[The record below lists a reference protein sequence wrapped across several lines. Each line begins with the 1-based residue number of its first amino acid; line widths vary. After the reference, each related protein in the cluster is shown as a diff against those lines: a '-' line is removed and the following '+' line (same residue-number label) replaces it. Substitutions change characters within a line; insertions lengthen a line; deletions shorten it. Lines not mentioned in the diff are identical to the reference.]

1 MSSDDQPFHLVVSS
15 VNYIREADVVVGV
28 SAFSSSYFS
37 PLVCNINLTNPLLNL
52 TNPLL
57 SSRHSFHLLL
67 SGGVC
72 H

>member
-37 PLVCNINLTNPLLNL
+37 PLVGNINLTNSF
-52 TNPLL
+52 L